1 MLLNVKYISMV
12 QKQIVMDGRKYNYLE
27 TNSEKKQVLVI
38 VHGFRGSH
46 EALVDFAKGFEE
58 YRVIMPDLPA
68 HGESERLDEV
78 HTVEAY
84 ARWLVSFLRK
94 LRVARPI
101 IIGHSY
107 GALIALTYNALGF
120 GPKRLVLITPYPEY
134 KTSLIDQAYRVGQ
147 FLPEKLTRSVLSSY
161 LFSRYTGN
169 MFFTDQDRARQK
181 QLVKMGQVANGK
193 TPIKIIIEIVE
204 DLKKYRAGDH
214 IGDITSRALLVAGD
228 VDWLIDRQFLALC
241 KNHEQIDVHLIPKAG
256 HLYPLERPADAAE
269 GVIDWLKSSWKT
281 VNFMVRYSVLL

>member
-1 MLLNVKYISMV
+1 MKMLLNVKYISMV

-27 TNSEKKQVLVI
+27 ANSDKNQVLVI

-46 EALVDFAKGFEE
+46 EALVDFAKGFAE
-58 YRVIMPDLPA
+58 YNVIMPDLPA

-78 HTVEAY
+78 HSVEAY

-94 LRVARPI
+94 LRVTRPI

-120 GPKRLVLITPYPEY
+120 GSKRLVLITPYPEY

-161 LFSRYTGN
+161 LFSRYTGD
-169 MFFTDQDRARQK
+169 MFFADNDRARQK
-181 QLVKMGQVANGK
+181 QLVKIGQVANGK

-204 DLKKYRAGDH
+204 DLKNYRAGDH
-214 IGDITSRALLVAGD
+214 IGDITSRALLLAGD
-228 VDWLIDRQFLALC
+228 VDWLIDRQFIALC
-241 KNHEQIDVHLIPKAG
+241 KNHEQIDVRLVPEVG
-256 HLYPLERPADAAE
+256 HLYPLERPTEAAKE
-269 GVIDWLKSSWKT
+269 VGEWLKAPG
-281 VNFMVRYSVLL
+281 